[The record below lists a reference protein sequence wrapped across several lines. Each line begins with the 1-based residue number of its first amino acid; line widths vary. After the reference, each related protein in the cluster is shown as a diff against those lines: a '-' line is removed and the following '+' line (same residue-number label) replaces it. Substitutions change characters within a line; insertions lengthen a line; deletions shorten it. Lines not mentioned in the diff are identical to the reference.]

1 MLLKLFLAFTLIP
14 VIELYLLIKIG
25 TVIGSLNTICL
36 VIITGFTGAWLAR
49 MEGMHT
55 MLKVRSNMEQGIMP
69 AEELID
75 ALIIFC
81 AGVLLITPGILT
93 DFTGLLL
100 LWPVTRKRFK
110 QFLRK
115 KFDKMSRQG
124 NINITHLH

>member
-36 VIITGFTGAWLAR
+36 VIVTGFTGAWLAR

-81 AGVLLITPGILT
+81 AGVVLITPGILT

-110 QFLRK
+110 MFLRK
-115 KFDKMSRQG
+115 KLDKMSQQG